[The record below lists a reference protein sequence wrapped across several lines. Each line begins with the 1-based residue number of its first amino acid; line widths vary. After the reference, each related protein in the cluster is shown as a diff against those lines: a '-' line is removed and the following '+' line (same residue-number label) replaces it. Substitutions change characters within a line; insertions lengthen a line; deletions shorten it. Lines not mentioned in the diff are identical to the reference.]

1 MMMAATVSYTHLDVY
16 KRQARKT
23 NGEVLS
29 TTVFYSI
36 LQLMEKFAQMN
47 GLPACLLYT
56 SRTRQNLPVN
66 RCASSL
72 HCRIHGKRWITE

>member
-1 MMMAATVSYTHLDVY
+1 MPLESPVLIHLEY
-16 KRQARKT
+16 PARKT

-47 GLPACLLYT
+47 GLPADAEEYAEL
-56 SRTRQNLPVN
+56 
-66 RCASSL
+66 A
-72 HCRIHGKRWITE
+72 I